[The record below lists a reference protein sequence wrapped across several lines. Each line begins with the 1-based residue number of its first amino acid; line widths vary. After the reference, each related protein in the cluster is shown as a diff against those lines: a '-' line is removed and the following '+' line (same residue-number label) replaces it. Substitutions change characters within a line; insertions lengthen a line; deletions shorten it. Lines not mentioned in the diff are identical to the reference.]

1 MSKHFKDGEIFAESQ
16 TAKTKTTDIQ
26 FNYYGFGSDEYTRK
40 SVNILSAKKDENI
53 KHNFLP
59 MHFEIVVLLSVTVI
73 LFPGHLEQPV
83 DPYVSS

>member
-1 MSKHFKDGEIFAESQ
+1 MKDSVRMNIQEKQLIYLS
-16 TAKTKTTDIQ
+16 TK
-26 FNYYGFGSDEYTRK
+26 N
-40 SVNILSAKKDENI
+40 VENI

>member
-1 MSKHFKDGEIFAESQ
+1 MNPKQQKRKQPIFNLIIKNLIRMNIQEKQLIFFS
-16 TAKTKTTDIQ
+16 TK
-26 FNYYGFGSDEYTRK
+26 N
-40 SVNILSAKKDENI
+40 VENI

-83 DPYVSS
+83 EPYVSS

>member
-1 MSKHFKDGEIFAESQ
+1 MAVITHIIKRVTSHTHSKI
-16 TAKTKTTDIQ
+16 
-26 FNYYGFGSDEYTRK
+26 
-40 SVNILSAKKDENI
+40 VENI

-83 DPYVSS
+83 EPYVSS